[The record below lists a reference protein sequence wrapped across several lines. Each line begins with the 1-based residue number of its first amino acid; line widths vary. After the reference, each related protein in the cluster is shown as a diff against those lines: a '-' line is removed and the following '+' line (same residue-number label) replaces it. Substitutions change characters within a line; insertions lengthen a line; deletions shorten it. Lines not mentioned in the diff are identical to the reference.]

1 MKTVMMQYQF
11 QGEKW
16 EIWDTEQEDLESAW
30 DEIDEDYKPI
40 EGGWISFKDE
50 PDNEMCV
57 NGGFSENLER

>member
-16 EIWDTEQEDLESAW
+16 EIWNTEQTDLQLAW
-30 DEIDEDYKPI
+30 NEIDEDYKPT

-50 PDNEMCV
+50 SENEMAV
-57 NGGFSENLER
+57 NGGFQEQGE